1 MRIELP
7 YVTVTVD
14 DGVRDR
20 LALAGDRLRVTLTGD
35 LRNAADDVDGL
46 GGRASAACQTA
57 AKRVDSAMS
66 VATDRIATEQPE
78 APTLKVV

>member
-1 MRIELP
+1 MP
-7 YVTVTVD
+7 
-14 DGVRDR
+14 
-20 LALAGDRLRVTLTGD
+20 AASLTGKVIPFCEVFPD
-35 LRNAADDVDGL
+35 APPLLEAEVVRADDDVDGL
-46 GGRASAACQTA
+46 GRRASAACQTA